1 MWLRCLQ
8 SEHQDGGSV
17 WCKYPSDSE
26 RGERHCWWQMGFF
39 KKLLIHWYFHTGTT
53 SRCVYVFGSNI
64 KNHLTLGKLTVTF
77 FLLLETVH
85 RAFCPLGTAERMP
98 VSVWTFFNGHASACS
113 ACHSLCWEGGQLQSA
128 ISPGRARPPGPWSEQ
143 VGLCSTPPDPD
154 TICLRR
160 LPLAGRC
167 RWPEL
172 KSGAT
177 TISSFPQQSLT
188 DTTAHFLHSIY

>member
-1 MWLRCLQ
+1 MGLRCLQ
-8 SEHQDGGSV
+8 DDGSV
-17 WCKYPSDSE
+17 CCKHRSDSE

-39 KKLLIHWYFHTGTT
+39 KNCWSTGIF
-53 SRCVYVFGSNI
+53 SLAQQAVVFMFLPPI
-64 KNHLTLGKLTVTF
+64 LKNHLTLGKLTVTF

-98 VSVWTFFNGHASACS
+98 VPVWTFFNGHASACS
-113 ACHSLCWEGGQLQSA
+113 ACHSLCWEGGRLQSA

-172 KSGAT
+172 KRGAT